1 MAVAKRVKQRRI
13 VSVSENAAVGVM
25 RAAGYFQ
32 HSLAEICERHGIT
45 TDQYGVLRILRDAH
59 PTGSARGEVAEHCV
73 HRAPDVT
80 RMLDR
85 LVRQGLARRTRAAA
99 DRRCSV
105 ATITKAGL
113 ALLAR
118 MDDEVTTAI
127 RNLTKPLSLP
137 ELQHLTRLTDALT
150 R

>member
-1 MAVAKRVKQRRI
+1 MASRPTSTGCSGSSVTPIPRV
-13 VSVSENAAVGVM
+13 
-25 RAAGYFQ
+25 
-32 HSLAEICERHGIT
+32 L
-45 TDQYGVLRILRDAH
+45 
-59 PTGSARGEVAEHCV
+59 RGEVAERCI

-85 LVRQGLARRTRAAA
+85 LVRQRLAKRTRAAA

-118 MDDEVTTAI
+118 MDDEVTGAI
-127 RNLTKPLSLP
+127 RTLTKPLSLP